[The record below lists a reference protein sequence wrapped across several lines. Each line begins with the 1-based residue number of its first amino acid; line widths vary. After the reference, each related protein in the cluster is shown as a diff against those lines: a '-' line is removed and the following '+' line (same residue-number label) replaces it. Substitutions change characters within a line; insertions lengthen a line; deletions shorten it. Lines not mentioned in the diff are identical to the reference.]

1 MNITFE
7 DFQRMKEASSTGTDY
22 GSSMILLDLRKNNPS
37 LYKEYEEL
45 ALKPK
50 TKGDSTMTEIHD
62 YLDFVRC
69 IQEINSLSEYSGATP
84 KINEYQ
90 SMLSDLLE
98 TDRAK
103 YQKYTERMKKDL
115 ERNEEIERRI
125 DSHFD

>member
-1 MNITFE
+1 
-7 DFQRMKEASSTGTDY
+7 
-22 GSSMILLDLRKNNPS
+22 
-37 LYKEYEEL
+37 
-45 ALKPK
+45 
-50 TKGDSTMTEIHD
+50 MTEIRD

-69 IQEINSLSEYSGATP
+69 IQEINRLREYSGATP

-115 ERNEEIERRI
+115 ERNEEIERQI